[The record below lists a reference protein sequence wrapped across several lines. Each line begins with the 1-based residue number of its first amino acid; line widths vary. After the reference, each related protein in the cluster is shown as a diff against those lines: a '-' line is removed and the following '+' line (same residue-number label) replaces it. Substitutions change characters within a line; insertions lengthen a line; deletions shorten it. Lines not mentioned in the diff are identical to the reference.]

1 MAGVIRYS
9 GCCVASM
16 VEGGEPYG
24 LIENA
29 EIIVDNG
36 RVVWCGGVGG
46 LPPEFR
52 GLDTINLDGRLVT
65 PALIDCHTHLVYGGN
80 RAREFEMRLQGATY
94 EEIARQGG
102 GILSTVTA
110 TREASDEALF
120 GAALKRV
127 DALIGEGVRVI
138 EVKSGYGLTIEDEI
152 RVLRIARALGS
163 ERPVTIKTTWLA
175 AHAVPPE
182 FSGDADTYIDDVVIP
197 GLMRAHAEGL
207 VDAVDGFCESIAFT
221 PDQIERVFKA
231 ARSLGLRVKLHAEQL
246 TDQKGALLVA
256 RYDGLSADHLEHL
269 AEEDVVAFAAS
280 GAVAVLLPGAF
291 YTLRETRVPPIN
303 ALRDQKVPI
312 ALATDCNPGS
322 SPITSIRTVM
332 NMGCTLFGLTPEE
345 ALAGVTRNAARAL
358 GLESEFGVIAPGAN
372 AEFAV
377 WDATHPAEL
386 AYEIGPPPL
395 HQLISHW
402 NGK

>member
-1 MAGVIRYS
+1 
-9 GCCVASM
+9 M

-127 DALIGEGVRVI
+127 DALMGEGVHVI

-197 GLMRAHAEGL
+197 GLVRAHAEGL

-221 PDQIERVFKA
+221 LDQIERVFKA
-231 ARSLGLRVKLHAEQL
+231 ARRLGLRVKLHAEQL

-291 YTLRETRVPPIN
+291 YTLRETKVPPIN

-332 NMGCTLFGLTPEE
+332 NMACTLFGLTPEE

-377 WDATHPAEL
+377 WDVAHPAEL
-386 AYEIGPPPL
+386 AYEIGSPPL